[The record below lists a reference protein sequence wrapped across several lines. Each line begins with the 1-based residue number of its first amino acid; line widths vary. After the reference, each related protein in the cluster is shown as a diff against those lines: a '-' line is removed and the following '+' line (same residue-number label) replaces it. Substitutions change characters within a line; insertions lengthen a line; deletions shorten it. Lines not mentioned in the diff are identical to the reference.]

1 MTEQHARISL
11 LLCAIAV
18 TAVSAQNS
26 PTKKE
31 DDLVLVDGPN
41 FVLPSRV
48 GLFHRGNAQLV
59 DKHGYDFAFSYN
71 VDDWIKCEIA
81 AHPAGTR
88 GYGSDLNS
96 ELQRQQNAI
105 SRVNRDVKLISRGS
119 TAVTQDDRAIAGL
132 RATYSLHYPLFA
144 NSNLDCGLQLCVFR
158 GGSWFVVY
166 RFFYPRAKSAAAGK
180 QIANFLASWQWRQI
194 PKHIP

>member
-1 MTEQHARISL
+1 M
-11 LLCAIAV
+11 
-18 TAVSAQNS
+18 
-26 PTKKE
+26 
-31 DDLVLVDGPN
+31 LVDGPN

-48 GLFHRGNAQLV
+48 GLFHRENAQLV

-71 VDDWIKCEIA
+71 LDDWIKCEIA

-88 GYGSDLNS
+88 GYGTDLNS
-96 ELQRQQNAI
+96 ELQLQQNAI
-105 SRVNRDVKLISRGS
+105 SRANRQVKLISRES

-132 RATYSLHYPLFA
+132 RATYSLHYPMFA
-144 NSNLDCGLQLCVFR
+144 NPNLDCGLQLCVFR

-166 RFFYPRAKSAAAGK
+166 RFFYPRSKSSVAGK
-180 QIANFLASWQWRQI
+180 QIANFIASWQWRQI